1 MARQRIAVMR
11 YLAAVLLAAF
21 MLMTVPYL
29 WQRAMVAEVNRIAA
43 EEPALNVA
51 GPVETN
57 FNSAEIGNITA
68 AINPGVE
75 INTEEYES
83 LAVQS
88 QAAQAMRQDQAPQEQ
103 AWAATHQRSGE
114 PPAP

>member
-11 YLAAVLLAAF
+11 YLAAVLVAAF
-21 MLMTVPYL
+21 MLMAVPYL
-29 WQRAMVAEVNRIAA
+29 WQRAMVAEGNRIAA
-43 EEPALNVA
+43 EDPAFNFA
-51 GPVETN
+51 GPGETN

-88 QAAQAMRQDQAPQEQ
+88 QADQATRQAQAAQDQ
-103 AWAATHQRSGE
+103 AWAATH
-114 PPAP
+114 